1 MTFESK
7 DLEESE
13 MDIDLSSSNG
23 MNAAN
28 AEVSLQ
34 TAASS
39 SANEEQT
46 TQDDVSNTN
55 IVQANNSGDDND
67 VMSSDVIKPT
77 AATATAVSNPT
88 EEKANAE
95 STAAVNPSTANTSD
109 ACKRAL
115 SPPENE
121 NENDAPTKKSKI
133 IESSDQSL
141 GNENNATTSHID
153 VVQTE
158 PSSNS
163 NDLPDAAPL
172 AKTGYED
179 VEPSIA
185 KLIQDKLEAINE
197 VVPLKPLSLRDLGMI
212 DCLRSTIEN

>member
-34 TAASS
+34 AAESS

-55 IVQANNSGDDND
+55 IVQGNNSGDDND
-67 VMSSDVIKPT
+67 VMSIDVIKPT

-121 NENDAPTKKSKI
+121 NDAPTKKSK

-179 VEPSIA
+179 MEPSIA

>member
-34 TAASS
+34 AAESS

-67 VMSSDVIKPT
+67 VMSIDVIKPT

-115 SPPENE
+115 SPPE

-179 VEPSIA
+179 MEPSIA